1 MGIFGAV
8 AKAALRGKGKS
19 RARKAGDE
27 LYNARRRYTRSAQRY
42 MKMAEGETGILSE
55 RYKELARGE
64 LKKALGT
71 YEKEPT
77 SKPVKDLMNR
87 LGVGKQSAKGMD
99 KERLVRESKRSLAS
113 SMKDSEVRRERE
125 ARAILNSKIGHRI
138 YGGTVSIWKGREDI
152 DAAIMEHFGVDSMAD
167 VIDLLEQEIDIYQ
180 VEDVP
185 ETSSGDVVRMKIEQA
200 AKRLG

>member
-1 MGIFGAV
+1 MGIFGAI
-8 AKAALRGKGKS
+8 AKAALKGGARS

-42 MKMAEGETGILSE
+42 MEKAENETGVLSE

-64 LKKALGT
+64 LKKAIGT

-77 SKPVKDLMNR
+77 SKPVKDLMQR

-99 KERLVRESKRSLAS
+99 KEKLVRESKSSLES
-113 SMKDSEVRRERE
+113 SLKDSEVRRERE

-167 VIDLLEQEIDIYQ
+167 VIDMLEQEIDLYQ
-180 VEDVP
+180 AEDVP

>member
-8 AKAALRGKGKS
+8 AKAALRGKVKS

-42 MKMAEGETGILSE
+42 MEKAESETGVLSE

-64 LKKALGT
+64 LKKAIGT

-99 KERLVRESKRSLAS
+99 KEKLVRESKSSLES
-113 SMKDSEVRRERE
+113 SLKDSEIRRERE

-167 VIDLLEQEIDIYQ
+167 VIDLLEQEIDLYQ